1 MHSGSSPKSPLRAQ
15 NTSPRR
21 GFYSYLF
28 SMTKFLV
35 LFLRLST
42 NPLQKK
48 LISTACICDLILS
61 FTVLP
66 RACEHSC
73 TFAFT
78 LSSLF
83 TTTDR
88 HSIHFTAK
96 TPPICLPI
104 SFSSLLSLVNKPQ
117 DIESPPL
124 GAAVCAQ
131 EGVGVPTNSHSASDL
146 MHKYEQN
153 W

>member
-1 MHSGSSPKSPLRAQ
+1 MHSGSSPKSPLCAQ

-28 SMTKFLV
+28 SMTKLLA

-104 SFSSLLSLVNKPQ
+104 SFSSLLSLVNKLH
-117 DIESPPL
+117 L
-124 GAAVCAQ
+124 GQ
-131 EGVGVPTNSHSASDL
+131 QFVPKKESASQL
-146 MHKYEQN
+146 IHTRHQI
-153 W
+153 